1 MDSRRDF
8 IKKALLLAAGG
19 GLTGVLPASIQKAFA
34 IDPPTGSTY
43 LDAEHVVILMQENRS
58 FDHAYGALR
67 GVRGFNDPR
76 AVTLP
81 NGDPVWLQT
90 NEDGETYAPFRL
102 NIKETKATWMGSLP
116 HGWPDQG
123 LARNDGR
130 HDRWLVA
137 KKLKDFP
144 QVPLTL
150 GYYNREDIPFYY
162 ALADGFTICDQNFC
176 SSLTPTTPNRLHLWT
191 GTVRAR
197 PSMREKAHVNNEDT
211 DYDAEVSW
219 TTFPERLEKHGV
231 SWRIY
236 QNEIS
241 LPSGLKG
248 EADSWL
254 TNFGDNPLEWFTQY
268 RVRFAASYR
277 SYLAKMEKSLVADL
291 DALNATPPPQSDPLE
306 KRIAEKRDELEK
318 TRSDLAAWPE
328 DKFAN
333 LPLHEQN
340 LHLKAFTNNAGDP
353 DYREL
358 AAMTYHDGATEHQM
372 QAPKGDVFHQFRQDV
387 RAGNLPAVSWIVA
400 PEKFSDHPSVPWYG
414 AWYVSEALDI
424 LTQDPE
430 VWKKTIFI
438 LCYDENDG
446 YFDHIPPF
454 VPPHPDLPE
463 TGKVSAGIDTS
474 PEYVSS
480 EQEDEIRKTDPT
492 WTGRAGPIGLGFRVP
507 LVIAS
512 PWSRGGYA
520 CSQVFD
526 HTSILRFLET
536 FLTHKT
542 GRPIAEPNISQWRR
556 TVCGDLTSVFRPYT
570 GENVALPIPVD
581 RLAFLGSIHEAQH
594 RPIPNDYKKLS
605 AEEIARARE
614 NSAVSPL
621 LPQQEKGV
629 RPSCALPYELAAD
642 GALSDD
648 RKSFIIHFTA
658 DNKLFGNRAV
668 GAPFHVYGPSR
679 TAWARYYAVAAGD
692 RISDGW
698 LLSDFEEGAYHLSVH
713 GPNGFHREFRGT
725 ADDPMLE
732 ATFTATGNAEL
743 RLVNRDPRNRLA
755 IAIVDLAYGENPRSV
770 TLGSAGEKDGAHSLT
785 LEPARSF
792 GWHDIR
798 LRVDGYPQF
807 EQRFAGRIET
817 GKDSFSD
824 PFMGRA

>member
-1 MDSRRDF
+1 
-8 IKKALLLAAGG
+8 
-19 GLTGVLPASIQKAFA
+19 
-34 IDPPTGSTY
+34 
-43 LDAEHVVILMQENRS
+43 
-58 FDHAYGALR
+58 
-67 GVRGFNDPR
+67 
-76 AVTLP
+76 
-81 NGDPVWLQT
+81 
-90 NEDGETYAPFRL
+90 
-102 NIKETKATWMGSLP
+102 
-116 HGWPDQG
+116 
-123 LARNDGR
+123 
-130 HDRWLVA
+130 
-137 KKLKDFP
+137 
-144 QVPLTL
+144 
-150 GYYNREDIPFYY
+150 
-162 ALADGFTICDQNFC
+162 
-176 SSLTPTTPNRLHLWT
+176 
-191 GTVRAR
+191 
-197 PSMREKAHVNNEDT
+197 
-211 DYDAEVSW
+211 
-219 TTFPERLEKHGV
+219 
-231 SWRIY
+231 
-236 QNEIS
+236 
-241 LPSGLKG
+241 
-248 EADSWL
+248 
-254 TNFGDNPLEWFTQY
+254 
-268 RVRFAASYR
+268 
-277 SYLAKMEKSLVADL
+277 
-291 DALNATPPPQSDPLE
+291 
-306 KRIAEKRDELEK
+306 
-318 TRSDLAAWPE
+318 
-328 DKFAN
+328 
-333 LPLHEQN
+333 
-340 LHLKAFTNNAGDP
+340 
-353 DYREL
+353 
-358 AAMTYHDGATEHQM
+358 
-372 QAPKGDVFHQFRQDV
+372 
-387 RAGNLPAVSWIVA
+387 
-400 PEKFSDHPSVPWYG
+400 
-414 AWYVSEALDI
+414 
-424 LTQDPE
+424 
-430 VWKKTIFI
+430 
-438 LCYDENDG
+438 
-446 YFDHIPPF
+446 
-454 VPPHPDLPE
+454 
-463 TGKVSAGIDTS
+463 
-474 PEYVSS
+474 
-480 EQEDEIRKTDPT
+480 
-492 WTGRAGPIGLGFRVP
+492 
-507 LVIAS
+507 
-512 PWSRGGYA
+512 
-520 CSQVFD
+520 VFD